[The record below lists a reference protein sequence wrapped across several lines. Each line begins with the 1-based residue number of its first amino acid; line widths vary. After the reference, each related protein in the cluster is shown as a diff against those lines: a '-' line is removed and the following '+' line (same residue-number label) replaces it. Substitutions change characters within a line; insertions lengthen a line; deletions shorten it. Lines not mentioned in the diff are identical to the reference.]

1 MVSDGVD
8 WQFLR
13 LDGKTLLVSARITS
27 LLEKSRLHMYVS
39 LFIQLGVVLLKVDR
53 YRFVDAILE
62 AAVASSPHTT
72 PKKRFPATNEAWT
85 REIESGIFG
94 IPSKLQK
101 MLQVPNEEFWVEDS
115 EEEEGDSE
123 EEEGIL
129 KEYDVRNG

>member
-39 LFIQLGVVLLKVDR
+39 RFIQLGVVLLKVDR

-72 PKKRFPATNEAWT
+72 PQKQFPATNEVWA

-115 EEEEGDSE
+115 EEEEEEE
-123 EEEGIL
+123 EEEGEEEI
-129 KEYDVRNG
+129 